1 MRRCSYDST
10 MHVFTLR
17 LTTDLWRR
25 LASAAHR
32 DRASVNRQITDY
44 IEAAL
49 LDSPVTIGKR
59 PTEALPWLDE

>member
-49 LDSPVTIGKR
+49 LDSPVGVKR
-59 PTEALPWLDE
+59 PVEALPWLED

>member
-1 MRRCSYDST
+1 

-25 LASAAHR
+25 LVNAAHR

-49 LDSPVTIGKR
+49 LDSPVGVKR
-59 PTEALPWLDE
+59 PVEALPWLED